1 MNISVKLFMLLH
13 ADLSQCDCRSGCA
26 SAKVNEENDFVVV
39 NVWHDT
45 FHLEGS
51 WFACLDRE
59 IIDIERRVIIVVA
72 FPGELE
78 RHRRDVLVSLH
89 GHAEVIGLG
98 R

>member
-1 MNISVKLFMLLH
+1 MLLH

-39 NVWHDT
+39 NVRHDT

-59 IIDIERRVIIVVA
+59 IIDIERLVIIVVA
-72 FPGELE
+72 FLGELE
-78 RHRRDVLVSLH
+78 RYRRDVLVSLH
-89 GHAEVIGLG
+89 GHADVIGLG